1 MLCCAVLCRGTPA
14 DTPPSALFAAQRY
27 AAADAAAQ
35 EDRGYLHCAAMRFT
49 LGGQP
54 VQVVCPPAHGREFVT
69 EAFQQQF
76 AAWLPPNLESELGPW
91 FADTKLLRWELS
103 TEAAE
108 A

>member
-1 MLCCAVLCRGTPA
+1 
-14 DTPPSALFAAQRY
+14 
-27 AAADAAAQ
+27 
-35 EDRGYLHCAAMRFT
+35 MRFT